1 MFWPHI
7 SVVNLYVDKKPEFS
21 IIMRKLIIPHSL
33 EKKIFNRFMQNIATE
48 YEMLLKSPCQNSER
62 ES

>member
-1 MFWPHI
+1 MSTKSGVFHHHEKTNNT
-7 SVVNLYVDKKPEFS
+7 S
-21 IIMRKLIIPHSL
+21 SL
-33 EKKIFNRFMQNIATE
+33 AKQIFNRFMQNIATE